1 MEKVI
6 NHLVNFWGSR
16 KLVLSLISMKMMLAG
31 AWLCTKHPE
40 MVGIY
45 PVYVSGILAATTV
58 FSASNV
64 TATWVA
70 FKGNQNGP
78 R

>member
-1 MEKVI
+1 MDKII
-6 NHLVNFWGSR
+6 NHLVSFWGSR
-16 KLVLSLISMKMMLAG
+16 KLVLSLIAMKMILLG
-31 AWLCTKHPE
+31 AWLCIGHPE
-40 MVGIY
+40 LVSIY

-70 FKGNQNGP
+70 MKGNNEKQ
-78 R
+78 